1 MKDFRL
7 KLQRIARKS
16 YSCYHDLL
24 GGFRVGRT
32 HYNLYFVQPDPAS
45 QPSQMEVVVP
55 FSETGIPPEAFAD
68 DVARTA
74 LCDFVHRRIFPV
86 VCERTRKGG
95 PARVGGSIGMPPP
108 SSLVLDRTAVQVRGE
123 TVRIRFSATL
133 PADQR
138 SVAAEEAAELL
149 LNRVP
154 AAVTEGVWW
163 DAKARER
170 FDLHLRTLRKTR
182 ALRAQLEERGLVA
195 FVADGSVLPRASGV
209 SEEPAAGAVPFRSPD
224 RWAVELEAEGERI
237 RGMGIPEGLTLLVG
251 GAFHGKSTL
260 LDAIAQ
266 GVHDHVPGD
275 GREFVVARADAA
287 KIRSEEGRWISGADL
302 SLFAHD
308 LPGGKDAADFS
319 TESASGAT
327 SQAAALVE
335 ALESGS
341 RLLLVDED
349 ESAVNFLFRD
359 ERMRALVDASRE
371 SIVPLVDRISLLKKA
386 GVSIVMVAGAGGDV
400 LDLADRV
407 IALKEWRC
415 EDATDEARAVCAR
428 LPARRSAEPDP
439 AFPALPLPARAALP
453 SWFAAVFG
461 KKGEPHAKAIAPGV
475 LRLGSFDADLTKLDA
490 LVERSQTQALGA
502 AVLWLAQ
509 NSEDGETVPELVA
522 RAEAL
527 VAKSGLDGLSRRS
540 GAEFARFRPQELA
553 AALHRLRRLEMR
565 PGSAG

>member
-7 KLQRIARKS
+7 KLQRIARKN

-24 GGFRVGRT
+24 GGFRIGKS
-32 HYNLYFVQPDPAS
+32 HYNLYFVQPDPFAP
-45 QPSQMEVVVP
+45 PSQMEVVVP
-55 FSETGIPPEAFAD
+55 FSETGLPTALLTD
-68 DVARTA
+68 DLARTA
-74 LCDFVHRRIFPV
+74 LCDFVHRRIFPAA
-86 VCERTRKGG
+86 CEQSQKAG
-95 PARVGGSIGMPPP
+95 PSRSGGSIGMPKP
-108 SSLVLDRTAVQVRGE
+108 SQQILDRTVVQIRGE
-123 TVRIRFSATL
+123 TVRIRFALVL

-138 SVAAEEAAELL
+138 SVAAEAASELL

-154 AAVTEGVWW
+154 EAVTVGVWW
-163 DAKARER
+163 DDKANEE
-170 FDLHLRTLRKTR
+170 FALHLRTLRKAR

-195 FVADGSVLPRASGV
+195 FVADGSLLPRASGV
-209 SEEPAAGAVPFRSPD
+209 SDEPAAGAVPFESPE

-260 LDAIAQ
+260 LRALEQ
-266 GVHDHVPGD
+266 GVYDHVPGD
-275 GREFVVARADAA
+275 GREFAVARADAA

-319 TESASGAT
+319 TEAASGAT

-335 ALESGS
+335 ALECGS
-341 RLLLVDED
+341 RLLLIDED

-371 SIVPLVDRISLLKKA
+371 SIAPLVDRISFLKKS
-386 GVSIVMVAGAGGDV
+386 GVSVVMVAGAGGDV
-400 LDLADRV
+400 LDLADRA

-415 EDATDEARAVCAR
+415 EDVTDEAREVCAK
-428 LPARRSAEPDP
+428 LPARRGPGSGTASPE
-439 AFPALPLPARAALP
+439 LPLPRRAALP
-453 SWFAAVFG
+453 SWSATVFG
-461 KKGEPHAKAIAPGV
+461 KKGEPHAKAVSAGL
-475 LRLGSFDADLTKLDA
+475 LRLGSFEADLTKLDQ
-490 LVERSQTQALGA
+490 LVDRAQTQALGA

-522 RAEAL
+522 RAEER
-527 VAKSGLDGLSRRS
+527 VAKAGLDGLSRRS

-553 AALHRLRRLEMR
+553 AALYRLRRLGMR
-565 PGSAG
+565 PGNRG